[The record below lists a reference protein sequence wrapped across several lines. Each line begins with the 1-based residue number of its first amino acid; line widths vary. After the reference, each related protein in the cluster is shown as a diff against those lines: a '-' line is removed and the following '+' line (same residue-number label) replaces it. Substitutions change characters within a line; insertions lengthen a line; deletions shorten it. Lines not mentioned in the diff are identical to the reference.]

1 MLVRVL
7 KYSASMWSRLKT
19 LDLWLVVIPLLLVSI
34 GIAVLYS
41 ITINNPASQ
50 LATKQAV
57 FLVVGCLLYV
67 FFMLIDYR
75 SFRAWA
81 WVIYLS
87 TIALLILVKFAGEVV
102 YGSRRWIDLG
112 FFQPQPSEFAKIAV
126 IVLLARLLG
135 DWINRPRGRQLLL
148 GLFLLALPVL
158 LILDQPDLG
167 SAIAVFSAGAGVL
180 LLSGLSRRQWLAVAG
195 AGLLMALLAAGAWF
209 KVGPLGGLLK
219 DYQRTRVE
227 TWLNPEGD
235 ADGAGYNVLQALI
248 AIGSGGVMG
257 QGLGYGS
264 QSQLN
269 FLPVAHTDFLF
280 AALAESWG
288 FLGTTMVVILY
299 WVLLWRLLAAAQMA
313 RDGFSKLLCL
323 GAASLFFVQVVVNA
337 GMNLALLPVT
347 GITLPLLSYGG
358 SSLLT
363 MMSLLGMVQ
372 SVVIREKR
380 LNFS

>member
-1 MLVRVL
+1 
-7 KYSASMWSRLKT
+7 MWSRLKT
-19 LDLWLVVIPLLLVSI
+19 LDLALLVIPLLLVGI
-34 GIAVLYS
+34 GIAVIYS
-41 ITINNPASQ
+41 ITITNPESHLAS
-50 LATKQAV
+50 KQGW
-57 FLVVGCLLYV
+57 FLIVGILLYI
-67 FFMLIDYR
+67 FFTLVDYR
-75 SFRAWA
+75 SLRAWA
-81 WVIYLS
+81 WVIYAAVLS
-87 TIALLILVKFAGEVV
+87 LLVMVHFAGEMV

-126 IVLLARLLG
+126 ILRLAKLMG
-135 DWINRPRGRQLLL
+135 DWIGRPRGRQLLG
-148 GLFLLALPVL
+148 GLFLLAIPVI
-158 LILDQPDLG
+158 LIMEQPDLG
-167 SAIAVFSAGAGVL
+167 SAIAVTSAGLGVL
-180 LLSGLSRRQWLAVAG
+180 LCVGLSRRQWMAVIVSILLIAG
-195 AGLLMALLAAGAWF
+195 VAWGAW
-209 KVGPLGGLLK
+209 KQVGPLGGLLE
-219 DYQRTRVE
+219 DYQRQRVE
-227 TWLNPEGD
+227 TWLNPGAD
-235 ADGAGYNVLQALI
+235 ASGSGYNVLQALI

-288 FLGTTMVVILY
+288 FLGTAAVLILY
-299 WVLLWRLLAAAQMA
+299 LILLWRLLAAAQVA
-313 RDGFSKLLCL
+313 RDGFSQLLCL
-323 GAASLFFVQVVVNA
+323 GTAILFFSQIVVNI

>member
-1 MLVRVL
+1 
-7 KYSASMWSRLKT
+7 MWSRLKT
-19 LDLWLVVIPLLLVSI
+19 LDLALLVIPLLLVGI
-34 GIAVLYS
+34 GIAVIYS
-41 ITINNPASQ
+41 ITITNPESD
-50 LATKQAV
+50 LAARQGW
-57 FLVVGCLLYV
+57 FLLAGLFLYA
-67 FFMLIDYR
+67 FFTLVDYR
-75 SFRAWA
+75 SLRAWS
-81 WVIYLS
+81 WVIYAA
-87 TIALLILVKFAGEVV
+87 TISLLIMVRFAGEVV

-126 IVLLARLLG
+126 IVILARLLG
-135 DWINRPRGRQLLL
+135 DWINRPRGRQLLI
-148 GLFLLALPVL
+148 GLVLLVLPVL
-158 LILDQPDLG
+158 FILDQPDLG

-180 LLSGLSRRQWLAVAG
+180 LLSGLSRKQWLAVG
-195 AGLLMALLAAGAWF
+195 ASLLLALVIAFGSW
-209 KVGPLGGLLK
+209 KQIGPLGGLLK
-219 DYQRTRVE
+219 DYQRQRVE
-227 TWLNPEGD
+227 TWLNPQAD
-235 ADGAGYNVLQALI
+235 ASGSGYNVLQALI
-248 AIGSGGVMG
+248 AIGSGGVLG

-288 FLGTTMVVILY
+288 FLGTTAVVVLY
-299 WVLLWRLLAAAQMA
+299 WLLLWRLIAAARVA

-323 GAASLFFVQVVVNA
+323 GAAVLFFVQVTVNI

-347 GITLPLLSYGG
+347 GITLPLMSYGG

-363 MMSLLGMVQ
+363 MLALLGMVQ

>member
-1 MLVRVL
+1 
-7 KYSASMWSRLKT
+7 MWSRLKT
-19 LDLWLVVIPLLLVSI
+19 LDLWLVVIPLLLGSI

-41 ITINNPASQ
+41 ITITNPASQ
-50 LATKQAV
+50 LAAKQAG
-57 FLVVGCLLYV
+57 FLFVGIILYIICT
-67 FFMLIDYR
+67 LIDYR
-75 SFRAWA
+75 TFRAWS
-81 WVIYLS
+81 WVIYLI
-87 TIALLILVKFAGEVV
+87 TVGLLILVRFAGEVV

-135 DWINRPRGRQLLL
+135 DWLNRPRGRQLLW
-148 GLFLLALPVL
+148 GLALLALPVL

-167 SAIAVFSAGAGVL
+167 SAIAVFAAGAGVL
-180 LLSGLSRRQWLAVAG
+180 IMSGLSRRQWLVVG
-195 AGLLMALLAAGAWF
+195 GTVGVMALVAVGSWY
-209 KVGPLGGLLK
+209 KIGPLGGLLK

-227 TWLNPEGD
+227 TWLNPSAD

-248 AIGSGGVMG
+248 AIGSGGVVG

-280 AALAESWG
+280 ASLAESWG
-288 FLGTTMVVILY
+288 FLGTSFVLILY
-299 WVLLWRLLAAAQMA
+299 LILFWRLLAAAQTA

-323 GAASLFFVQVVVNA
+323 GAASLFFTQVVVNA
-337 GMNLALLPVT
+337 GMNLGLLPVT

-363 MMSLLGMVQ
+363 MMALLGMVQ